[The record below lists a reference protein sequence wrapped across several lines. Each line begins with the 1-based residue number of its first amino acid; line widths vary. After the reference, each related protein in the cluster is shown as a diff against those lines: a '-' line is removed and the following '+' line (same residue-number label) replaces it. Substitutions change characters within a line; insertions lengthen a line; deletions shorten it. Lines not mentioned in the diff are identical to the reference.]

1 MVLSLQ
7 QTIQYT
13 DHALQTLAGTLARLT
28 QSDFGSVEYSG
39 LELIKYYL
47 NLLENNFS
55 GYPWQIVTSYTIA
68 MTCIIMLVVL
78 FMLFLFRVWRHQRR
92 KKKEKEIYEYY
103 SDKFHLILGS
113 AETLTHEEILEM
125 LGQTEDD
132 IRKNDTYYYANIL
145 EEARMALYEIVCLP
159 NMQTLA
165 TSLGVVDRFTF
176 QLLKHKDVFR
186 TLQMLLMLQIT
197 VNEGLLANFVN
208 HTNREKRMMAR
219 LNYITC
225 SRNIPYRYL
234 ITELNE
240 EQSLYRPMILNY
252 VFGWM
257 MFQERLMPNFL
268 NLADRVTNEDSAA
281 FLVREVAYWGKEN
294 EKEEVKNYFLDERLK
309 VRSAAI
315 EVVAMLG
322 DVNAEEKLVE
332 SYFMQP
338 EHIRQEV
345 LRALLSL
352 NSGRQTEFFKKAY
365 EISSSRETHVV
376 ALQCLYQY
384 GNSGRRLFEIMR
396 SQADEET
403 RKLIDQVDSAVL
415 LEQLQ
420 VL

>member
-1 MVLSLQ
+1 M
-7 QTIQYT
+7 
-13 DHALQTLAGTLARLT
+13 QTLAGTLARLT

-145 EEARMALYEIVCLP
+145 EEARMAMYEIVCLP

-208 HTNREKRMMAR
+208 HTNREIRMMAR

-322 DVNAEEKLVE
+322 DVSAEEKLVE

-352 NSGRQTEFFKKAY
+352 NSGKQTEFFKKAY

>member
-1 MVLSLQ
+1 M
-7 QTIQYT
+7 
-13 DHALQTLAGTLARLT
+13 QTLAGTLARLT

-208 HTNREKRMMAR
+208 HTNREIRMMAR

-352 NSGRQTEFFKKAY
+352 NSGRQTEIFKKAY

-376 ALQCLYQY
+376 ALLCLYQY
-384 GNSGRRLFEIMR
+384 VNSGRRLFEIMR

>member
-1 MVLSLQ
+1 M
-7 QTIQYT
+7 
-13 DHALQTLAGTLARLT
+13 QTLAGTLARLT

-145 EEARMALYEIVCLP
+145 EEARMAMYEIVCLP

-165 TSLGVVDRFTF
+165 TTLGVVDRFTF

-208 HTNREKRMMAR
+208 HTNREIRMMAR

-281 FLVREVAYWGKEN
+281 FLVKEVAYWGKEN

-322 DVNAEEKLVE
+322 DVSAEEKLVE

-352 NSGRQTEFFKKAY
+352 NSGKQTEFFKKAY

-396 SQADEET
+396 SEADEET
-403 RKLIDQVDSAVL
+403 RRLIDQVDSAVL

>member
-1 MVLSLQ
+1 M
-7 QTIQYT
+7 
-13 DHALQTLAGTLARLT
+13 QTLAGTLARLT

-92 KKKEKEIYEYY
+92 KKKEKETYEYY

-145 EEARMALYEIVCLP
+145 EEARMAMYEIVCLP

-208 HTNREKRMMAR
+208 HTNREIRMMAR

>member
-113 AETLTHEEILEM
+113 AETLTHDEILEM

-208 HTNREKRMMAR
+208 HTNREIRMMAR

>member
-1 MVLSLQ
+1 M
-7 QTIQYT
+7 
-13 DHALQTLAGTLARLT
+13 
-28 QSDFGSVEYSG
+28 EYSG

-145 EEARMALYEIVCLP
+145 EEARMAMYEIVCLP

-208 HTNREKRMMAR
+208 HTNREIRMMAR

-420 VL
+420 LL

>member
-68 MTCIIMLVVL
+68 LTCIIALVVL

-92 KKKEKEIYEYY
+92 QKKEKRIYEYY

-125 LGQTEDD
+125 LGQTEEE
-132 IRKNDTYYYANIL
+132 IRRNDTYYYANIL
-145 EEARMALYEIVCLP
+145 EEARMAMYEIVCLP

-165 TSLGVVDRFTF
+165 TTLGVVDRFTF

-208 HTNREKRMMAR
+208 HTNREIRMMAR

-396 SQADEET
+396 SEADEET
-403 RKLIDQVDSAVL
+403 RRLIDQVDSAVL

>member
-1 MVLSLQ
+1 MVLSLL

-145 EEARMALYEIVCLP
+145 EEARMAMYEIVCLP

-208 HTNREKRMMAR
+208 HTNREIRMMAR

>member
-7 QTIQYT
+7 LTIQYT

-132 IRKNDTYYYANIL
+132 IRRNDTYYYANIL
-145 EEARMALYEIVCLP
+145 EEARMAMYEIVCLP

-165 TSLGVVDRFTF
+165 TTLGVVDRFTF

-208 HTNREKRMMAR
+208 HTNREIRMMAR

-281 FLVREVAYWGKEN
+281 FLVKEVAYWGKEN

-322 DVNAEEKLVE
+322 DVSAEEKLVE

-352 NSGRQTEFFKKAY
+352 NSGKQTEFFKKAY

-396 SQADEET
+396 SEADEET
-403 RKLIDQVDSAVL
+403 RRLIDQVDSAVL